1 VIVLAAAQLDVIR
14 RAAESAY
21 PEECCG
27 LLLGRSRAGK
37 IEVAKVVTSPN
48 VALGDSGAPRR
59 RDRFEVDPEIRL
71 KAMREA
77 ERRKLSIVGHYHSHP
92 DHPPVPSAHDRECV
106 FEPELVWLIVSVEN
120 GRAGEAAAYLPDE
133 AAKGFRPLALRVEG

>member
-1 VIVLAAAQLDVIR
+1 VIVLAAAQLEDIR

-59 RDRFEVDPEIRL
+59 RDRF
-71 KAMREA
+71 AA
-77 ERRKLSIVGHYHSHP
+77 HP
-92 DHPPVPSAHDRECV
+92 
-106 FEPELVWLIVSVEN
+106 
-120 GRAGEAAAYLPDE
+120 
-133 AAKGFRPLALRVEG
+133 

>member
-1 VIVLAAAQLDVIR
+1 VIVLAAAQLDEIR

-27 LLLGRSRAGK
+27 LLLGRSRAGR
-37 IEVAKVVTSPN
+37 IVVATVVASPN
-48 VALGDSGAPRR
+48 VASGDSGTPRR
-59 RDRFEVDPEIRL
+59 HDRFEVDPEIRL
-71 KAMREA
+71 AAMREA
-77 ERRKLSIVGHYHSHP
+77 ERRGLRIVGHYHSHP
-92 DHPPVPSAHDRECV
+92 DHPPIPSAHDRECV

-133 AAKGFRPLALRVEG
+133 AAKGFRRMPLRVEG